1 MILVDTSVWIAAFR
15 DAESVEAVHL
25 RELLDRDEAA
35 LATPVR
41 LEILS
46 GTRARDLGRLKRL
59 FSALPSWLPGES
71 TWERI
76 ESWIESAIEA
86 GERFGI
92 ADLLVASIAVE
103 HEAPLWSL
111 DRDFRRMSKLGFV
124 KLHQP

>member
-25 RELLDRDEAA
+25 RELLDRDEVA

-46 GTRARDLGRLKRL
+46 GTRSRDLGRLKRL
-59 FSALPSWLPGES
+59 LSALPSWLPGES

-76 ESWIESAIEA
+76 EAWIESAIEA

-92 ADLLVASIAVE
+92 ADLLVASVAVE
-103 HEAPLWSL
+103 HDAPLWSL
-111 DRDFRRMSKLGFV
+111 DQDFRRMAKLGF
-124 KLHQP
+124 LELYRL

>member
-25 RELLDRDEAA
+25 RELLDRDEVA

-46 GTRARDLGRLKRL
+46 GARSRDLRRLKRL
-59 FSALPSWLPGES
+59 LSALPSWLPGES
-71 TWERI
+71 AWERI

-111 DRDFRRMSKLGFV
+111 DTDFRRMSKLGFV
-124 KLHQP
+124 ALHLP